1 MPNLTSMDAVS
12 RVRVFISGSPKTAA
26 ALAVGGFLGAVLVVH
41 LVLALTGQQSGLWLL
56 RDLLRGQLASGT
68 DSWNVMIL
76 ARDWLEAN
84 PGADGDLYREIFF
97 EQKHKFQYAPTSFLS
112 LDVFRLFGTVPT
124 IEFLN
129 LVNRIVLLIAVAG
142 MGVLCWLV
150 PERLSAAPLDADGRR
165 ARLLMALAAPA
176 GALLFFPLLYGEV
189 LGQLQVW
196 ISALFVAACIA
207 WVTGRR
213 IAAGVLIGLIC
224 LLKPQFGLFAV
235 WGLLRKEWQFTG
247 ALAATGAAG
256 LVISVLLYGFGNH
269 LAYLEV
275 LSYISRHGEAFW
287 ANQSANGLLQ
297 RIFGNGNSAVFEA
310 QSFPPFHAGVYGGT
324 LLVTVA
330 LLFSVFALRRRAGAA
345 VPLYDFMLA
354 ALIFTV
360 ASPVAWEHHYGVL
373 MPIFAVLATGWVCSA
388 PRPGLWKQGAALSV
402 AFLFAAVPLWGLTS
416 MTGLIHIAQSHLYFA
431 ALVVVIVLWRLTA
444 DGWSVNF
451 RKVRAG

>member
-1 MPNLTSMDAVS
+1 MR
-12 RVRVFISGSPKTAA
+12 RVGALIAGSPKTAA
-26 ALAVGGFLGAVLVVH
+26 ALAVGGFLGIVLAAH

-56 RDLLRGQLASGT
+56 RDLLRGQMASGT
-68 DSWNVMIL
+68 DSWSVMIL
-76 ARDWLEAN
+76 ARDWLESN
-84 PGADGDLYREIFF
+84 PGADGELYREIFF

-112 LDVFRLFGTVPT
+112 LDLFRLFGTQPT

-129 LVNRIVLLIAVAG
+129 VVNRVLLLAAVAG

-165 ARLLMALAAPA
+165 ARLVMTLAAPA

-207 WVTGRR
+207 WVMDRR
-213 IAAGVLIGLIC
+213 MAAGILIGLIC
-224 LLKPQFGLFAV
+224 LLKPQFGLFAL
-235 WGLLRKEWQFTG
+235 WGLLRKEWHFTG

-256 LVISVLLYGFGNH
+256 LAVSVLLYGFGNH

-275 LSYISRHGEAFW
+275 LSYISRHGEVFW
-287 ANQSANGLLQ
+287 ANQSANGLLH
-297 RIFGNGNSAVFEA
+297 RIFENGNSAVFEA
-310 QSFPPFHAGVYGGT
+310 QSFPSFHAGVYIGT

-330 LLFSVFALRRRAGAA
+330 LLFSVFALRRRDGAA
-345 VPLYDFMLA
+345 VSLKDFMLA

-373 MPIFAVLATGWVCSA
+373 MPIFAVLATTWVYSA
-388 PRPGLWKQGAALSV
+388 PRPGLWKPAVPLGL
-402 AFLFAAVPLWGLTS
+402 AFMFAAVPLWGLTS
-416 MTGLIHIAQSHLYFA
+416 ITGLLHIAQSHLYFA
-431 ALVVVIVLWRLTA
+431 ALVIVIVLWRLTA

-451 RKVRAG
+451 RKVGAG